1 MAILFGGCP
10 IPAYITGMNTLIE
23 NSIWP
28 AELVRYKEIIDNDPF
43 LATLPEEDKVRV
55 ADRIMNS
62 TYADLT
68 NDWAFKWVFLNNPD
82 LLIMLLKD
90 ILNEDIVEIE
100 YLPSEGL
107 SASLTDKKAT
117 MDVTCRTSDGRQ
129 FVVEMQTNRKSDFRN
144 RMFYY
149 GAAAIHRQVKARDKK
164 YIYDS
169 VRVIAILDF
178 VTNHGKTPKDKVLFQ
193 YEFREIETM
202 ERYGTQMMLYMLE
215 LPRMRKAIKDQN
227 NLEEWCYMFRNFPK
241 FVGMP
246 EDINPRFHK
255 LMDALR
261 LNNMTE
267 EQKQAYF
274 KSSIYEELADIAEA
288 NYEYYKEEASREIAA
303 KLLSEGVA
311 MEIILRVTGLSEED
325 LKILKQ

>member
-1 MAILFGGCP
+1 MK
-10 IPAYITGMNTLIE
+10 TLQD

-28 AELVRYKEIIDNDPF
+28 AELVRYKEILDNDPLF
-43 LATLPEEDKVRV
+43 ATLPEEDKVRI

-90 ILNEDIVEIE
+90 ILDEDIVEIE

-107 SASLTDKKAT
+107 AASLTDKKAT

-149 GAAAIHRQVKARDKK
+149 GAAAIHRQVKA
-164 YIYDS
+164 
-169 VRVIAILDF
+169 
-178 VTNHGKTPKDKVLFQ
+178 KDKVLFQ
-193 YEFREIETM
+193 YEFREVETM
-202 ERYGTQMMLYMLE
+202 ERYGTQMSLYMLE

-246 EDINPRFHK
+246 KDINPRFHK

-303 KLLSEGVA
+303 KMLAEGISTDVIQRITSLSKED
-311 MEIILRVTGLSEED
+311 IQGL
-325 LKILKQ
+325 K